1 MAKQRKLKLQ
11 AIPEGYGS
19 ATELAK
25 RIGVTRGRVSQLQK
39 EGVFGETFHRLNNGR
54 FIVDLDA
61 AVQKFKDHADP
72 SKRTISTQMARQ
84 NVLAPPAERPAGTPL
99 PPDTIPENED
109 MSFVTARAL
118 KERYC
123 AQIKKLEFE
132 EKVGKLLQEED
143 VKRGAFEMY
152 RKTRDTLINLI
163 DRISAQLAA
172 EKNESVVRVI
182 LETEIRSAL
191 SHIRGDFD
199 A

>member
-1 MAKQRKLKLQ
+1 
-11 AIPEGYGS
+11 
-19 ATELAK
+19 
-25 RIGVTRGRVSQLQK
+25 
-39 EGVFGETFHRLNNGR
+39 
-54 FIVDLDA
+54 
-61 AVQKFKDHADP
+61 
-72 SKRTISTQMARQ
+72 
-84 NVLAPPAERPAGTPL
+84 
-99 PPDTIPENED
+99 
-109 MSFVTARAL
+109 L

-172 EKNESVVRVI
+172 EKKEGAVRVI

>member
-1 MAKQRKLKLQ
+1 MAKKNKAKLQ

-25 RIGVTRGRVSQLQK
+25 RLGITRGRISQLQK
-39 EGVFGETFHRLNNGR
+39 EGVFGEAFHRLKNGR

-72 SKRTISTQMARQ
+72 SKRTITAQLARQ
-84 NVLAPPAERPAGTPL
+84 NEQSPPAEKPAAS
-99 PPDTIPENED
+99 PPDIIPEIKD
-109 MSFVTARAL
+109 MSFITARAL

-163 DRISAQLAA
+163 DRISALLAA
-172 EKNESVVRVI
+172 EKKEAVVRVF
-182 LETEIRSAL
+182 LETEIRNAL

>member
-1 MAKQRKLKLQ
+1 MAKQRKTKLQ

-19 ATELAK
+19 ATELAR

-72 SKRTISTQMARQ
+72 SKRTITSQIARQ
-84 NVLAPPAERPAGTPL
+84 NLPESTSDKPAAPS
-99 PPDTIPENED
+99 PPSDSISEIKD

-172 EKNESVVRVI
+172 EKKDAVVRVI

>member
-1 MAKQRKLKLQ
+1 M
-11 AIPEGYGS
+11 
-19 ATELAK
+19 
-25 RIGVTRGRVSQLQK
+25 QK

-72 SKRTISTQMARQ
+72 SKRTITTQLARQ
-84 NVLAPPAERPAGTPL
+84 NVLSPPAERPAGTPL